1 MNMRAKLLF
10 AALFVALLWLG
21 LMSFGSAQESPAP
34 LPLEVSSPAAACPA
48 SAQDVPAPASTA
60 EVEDASFT
68 PQLPVRAHHAPTLYH
83 SYYRTAYQAFYLS
96 GSAG

>member
-1 MNMRAKLLF
+1 MRAKLLF
-10 AALFVALLWLG
+10 AALFVVLLWLG
-21 LMSFGSAQESPAP
+21 LMSFGAAQESPAP
-34 LPLEVSSPAAACPA
+34 LPLEVSSPAACPA

-60 EVEDASFT
+60 EVEDASFI
-68 PQLPVRAHHAPTLYH
+68 PQPPVRSHHAPTLYH